1 MISKIVPALI
11 AFAALMMFVSP
22 AEAQEESSPRR
33 AVGRMGIGYTN
44 SAAPVGLRLWFAP
57 AIGFDLGLG
66 FNVRQVDE
74 IGTPAD
80 PADKTQAADF
90 AVDVGLLFAV
100 WRKPDSQSTAYVR
113 VGALIDRDYAAGTD
127 SAGVAKHSNRTRTD
141 ISIMFGVEWFMKE
154 LGVPNLSLNAAAG
167 FAAVLTSPVHTAGSA
182 DLEFG
187 FESSTTGL
195 GFLTS
200 NFGFRYYFF

>member
-1 MISKIVPALI
+1 MIRKIIPALV
-11 AFAALMMFVSP
+11 AFAALMMFASP

-66 FNVRQVDE
+66 FKLFQTPE
-74 IGTPAD
+74 INTPD

-113 VGALIDRDYAAGTD
+113 LGALIDRKYDGTGTDAAG
-127 SAGVAKHSNRTRTD
+127 AAKHSNVTRTD

-167 FAAVLTSPVHTAGSA
+167 FAAVLNSPKHTAGAS

-187 FESSTTGL
+187 LESSTTGL